1 MGKIGRIIDDHDYV
15 HAADWYS
22 MLFAATGAGYLLD
35 GGSPS
40 KTASYE
46 VTVGSGTVCLGL
58 PDVKNYT
65 GETLTLSS
73 HGVSGKRYDLI
84 YLYWNST
91 SSAIEAGVIEGT
103 AGTAKHGTVPEGSIP
118 IAVAYFE
125 SGATEITELKDCRT
139 VIDPE
144 HNHSAGTALELDAD
158 SRMNVK
164 ADEETVTVTNDVV
177 EVKEIGTGELS
188 LVWGDGVWLEEGVG
202 EDNDDI
208 VHIDVGHGLGFDT
221 VDETEKIVV
230 TPTDLPGAGI
240 EETDGDLNV
249 EASRGLHIVSNRVT
263 VNDGDGVILR
273 GSTPDRSVEV
283 YHLPGGGL
291 NLESGEVV
299 VVPDDIDGPGLNTE
313 SGSLH
318 VEAGNGLTIDSTGT
332 TIDEGRGI
340 DVGSDQIDIEIQ
352 DGGGLEFDADDR
364 LKADLAGKAGD
375 GLTVQDNS
383 ILHVN
388 GGDGIAVGAETAID
402 SYLGT
407 RLNNPG
413 GEADGD
419 YLLEAHLS
427 PDGGIEFD
435 SYDRMKVKAADL
447 TGTGITEE
455 SGYLKITPGDGMGIT
470 SGALSVNAGQGLK
483 VPDAAGGALT
493 VDLDAISGY
502 GTLVDSENENI
513 KMDPSIFF
521 ELHDEYEVTM
531 EPDDVSGAFT
541 IQDEPYYPIL
551 VTHTILSDGSTDP
564 ITHGKLKSYIGF
576 RNKAGYV
583 VTWKYNESDEELTC
597 LERVYINKIAGG
609 WSSA

>member
-1 MGKIGRIIDDHDYV
+1 MGTIGRIIDDHDYV

-22 MLFAATGAGYLLD
+22 MLFAATGKGYLLD
-35 GGSPS
+35 GGDPT
-40 KTASYE
+40 KTAAYE
-46 VTVGSGTVCLGL
+46 VTVGSGKVCLGL
-58 PDVKNYT
+58 PDVRDFSGGT
-65 GETLTLSS
+65 VTLNS
-73 HGVSGKRYDLI
+73 HGSGKRYDLI
-84 YLYWNST
+84 YL
-91 SSAIEAGVIEGT
+91 IGDGAGGVDLEKTEGI
-103 AGTAKHGTVPEGSIP
+103 AGEAKHPTVPEGSIP
-118 IAVAYFE
+118 LAVAFFDE
-125 SGATEITELKDCRT
+125 GATEITELKDCRT

-144 HNHSAGTALELDAD
+144 HNHSPGTALELDAD

-177 EVKEIGTGELS
+177 EVKEIGAGELS

-208 VHIDVGHGLGFDT
+208 VHIDEAHGLGFDT
-221 VDETEKIVV
+221 VDETEKLVV

-273 GSTPDRSVEV
+273 GSTPGRSVEV

-299 VVPDDIDGPGLNTE
+299 VVPDDIDGPGLNAE

-318 VEAGNGLTIDSTGT
+318 VEAGNGLMIDSTGT

-447 TGTGITEE
+447 TGTGITEG

-483 VPDAAGGALT
+483 VPDAAGDALT
-493 VDLDAISGY
+493 VDLDVISGY
-502 GTLVDSENENI
+502 GTLVDSENDNLKI
-513 KMDPSIFF
+513 DPSVFF
-521 ELHDEYEVTM
+521 ELVDESEVTV
-531 EPDDVSGAFT
+531 DANDANGGFT
-541 IQDEPYYPIL
+541 TQDEPYYPVL
-551 VTHTILSDGSTDP
+551 VTHTVLSDSASDGT
-564 ITHGKLKSYIGF
+564 TAKLE
-576 RNKAGYV
+576 
-583 VTWKYNESDEELTC
+583 KYLEFSDEPGRVAYWRYNPNAKQITA
-597 LERVYINKIAGG
+597 LERVYLNKIAGG
-609 WSSA
+609 YWPSS